1 MRAFVLCGSRA
12 VQGMLHDNVITI
24 KQRAAAH
31 VYALLVAKPEQER
44 NLLALLVDKLVREG
58 QGQAREE
65 RRGAGPGKRGRARAR
80 AKQERKGEGQG
91 KAREEGQGAGPVK
104 RGRARQER
112 KGKGHLA

>member
-44 NLLALLVDKLVREG
+44 NLLALLVDKLVRE
-58 QGQAREE
+58 EE
-65 RRGAGPGKRGRARAR
+65 GK
-80 AKQERKGEGQG
+80 GQG
-91 KAREEGQGAGPVK
+91 KA

-112 KGKGHLA
+112 KGKGHGQAREEGQGASCVRHEAGQAQFRTLPKRSFFSRA